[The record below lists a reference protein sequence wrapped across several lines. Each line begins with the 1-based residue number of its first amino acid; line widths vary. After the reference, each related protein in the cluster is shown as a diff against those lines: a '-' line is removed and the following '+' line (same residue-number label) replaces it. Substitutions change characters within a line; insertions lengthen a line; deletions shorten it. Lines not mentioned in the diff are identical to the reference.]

1 MNIRKLALATILMAS
16 LSANAQK
23 DELKTLKKL
32 YAIEEFKAKDIA
44 DYKAALSKAEPLV
57 SDPADKIYF
66 NFYKGM
72 QPLLEIGIKE
82 NAMNPQFV
90 MTALS
95 PEKVDFLAKSLN
107 ATLEYEKT
115 NKKVYTDDIKETIES
130 FRPELLQYAVAL
142 GSAGKNKEAS
152 KILYSIY
159 EMDKNQKDVLYYA
172 ASYAVNAQD
181 YDSSMNYYKELLAAK
196 YTGEKTLYTAKSKLN
211 DKFETFNDK
220 TERDNAVKLGT
231 HVLPK
236 EEQEPSKLSE
246 IYANMGRILLQQKKN
261 DEAKKIVAEGLAVL
275 PNDPSLKAIESELV
289 LNSANFEEY
298 KKVANM
304 SDANSV
310 YNLGVLAYQEKKLA
324 EAEKYF
330 AETVKI
336 DPKYTNAYI
345 NLAAVK
351 LAGDKTLVDQMNKLG
366 TSAADN
372 KKYKY
377 EQLKSQR
384 IALFKSTMPNLEK
397 ALELDPGNAEIT
409 TQLLSVYNYLEMKD
423 KYQALKAKQA
433 K

>member
-1 MNIRKLALATILMAS
+1 MNIRKLALASIILAS

-32 YAIEEFKAKDIA
+32 YSIDELKAKDITE
-44 DYKAALSKAEPLV
+44 YKGALSKGEPLV
-57 SDPADKIYF
+57 SEPADKVYF

-72 QPLLEIGIKE
+72 LPLLELNMKE
-82 NAMNPQFV
+82 NATNPQFI

-115 NKKVYTDDIKETIES
+115 NKKVYTEDIKETITS
-130 FRPELLQYAVAL
+130 FRPSLLQYAVAL
-142 GSAGKNKEAS
+142 GNSGKNKEAA

-159 EMDKNQKDVLYYA
+159 EMDKNDKDVLYYA
-172 ASYAVNAQD
+172 ASYAVNGQD
-181 YDSSMNYYKELLAAK
+181 YENSLNYYKELNAAK
-196 YTGEKTLYTAKSKLN
+196 YTGEKTVYSAKSKLN
-211 DKFETFNDK
+211 DQYEGFNNK
-220 TERDNAVKLGT
+220 AERDNAVKLGT

-236 EEQEPSKLSE
+236 EEKEPSKQAE
-246 IYANMGRILLQQKKN
+246 IYSNMVRILIQQKKN
-261 DEAKKIVAEGLAVL
+261 DEAKKVVAEGLAVL
-275 PNDPSLKAIESELV
+275 PNDPTLKTLESELV

-304 SDANSV
+304 SDANAV
-310 YNLGVLAYQEKKLA
+310 YNLGVLAFQEKKTA

-330 AETVKI
+330 ESTI
-336 DPKYTNAYI
+336 QLDPKYTNAYV

-351 LAGDKTLVDQMNKLG
+351 LGADKALTEQMNKLG

-372 KKYKY
+372 KKYD
-377 EQLKSQR
+377 QLKGQR
-384 IALFKSTMPNLEK
+384 IGLFKSVLPLLEK
-397 ALELDPGNAEIT
+397 AHELAPEDPNVMSN
-409 TQLLSVYNYLEMKD
+409 LLSVYNYLEMTD
-423 KYQALKAKQA
+423 KYRALKAKQA